1 MQRETEKIREES
13 IRERAKMRRD
23 EIFSPKG
30 HQGTSAAE
38 RKTAAQIVQMEKV
51 ADTMNAKA
59 LSKMEREALR
69 TESRRPLRVLYAV
82 WLADQLVIEK
92 DQARLRLIAETE
104 ERERERIRKKKEREE
119 RDGARSTTN
128 EPSEKIA
135 PPFDFKSRI
144 EADRSITYL
153 RSGKEII
160 RDADVRVFFLGK
172 DDESME
178 AFVRLCAAKYPKLQF
193 FGSPEFVGKAIQT
206 AVDKG
211 IKLTMGDAGQAE
223 QYRVALEKAKDERE
237 RTRKVP
243 AAAIPVKETPKVEK
257 PEITKGR
264 DQKRDG
270 PEKGKGI
277 GR

>member
-1 MQRETEKIREES
+1 MCIRD
-13 IRERAKMRRD
+13 R
-23 EIFSPKG
+23 
-30 HQGTSAAE
+30 
-38 RKTAAQIVQMEKV
+38 
-51 ADTMNAKA
+51 
-59 LSKMEREALR
+59 LR